1 MGMREFMIRRVINSF
16 VLILGAIIFNFFV
29 FRMMPGDPVSIL
41 ISPYIQHNQQ
51 ELADALR
58 AMWGLD
64 LPLHVQ
70 FGQYIVNMFTFNFG
84 ISFSEGNRP
93 VVESIAARLPNTLL
107 LMGTAAILTIVIGIA
122 TGIAAASKR
131 GGAFDMGMVTSAL
144 VLYSVP
150 TFWLGMMFILLFG
163 FYIPLFPMGGTV
175 SVPAPT
181 DPLAYALDV
190 GWHLVLPAITLALVS
205 YGGYML
211 VMRNTLIDVLTEDYI
226 VTARAK
232 GVDERTV
239 LYKHALRNAILP
251 LVTMI
256 ALTFG
261 FLITGATLTETV
273 FNWYGLGRLIF
284 DSVIAQN
291 YPVLQ
296 AIFYIM
302 ALTVIVANFI
312 ADILYGFLDPRVR
325 YN

>member
-1 MGMREFMIRRVINSF
+1 V
-16 VLILGAIIFNFFV
+16 A
-29 FRMMPGDPVSIL
+29 
-41 ISPYIQHNQQ
+41 
-51 ELADALR
+51 
-58 AMWGLD
+58 
-64 LPLHVQ
+64 
-70 FGQYIVNMFTFNFG
+70 
-84 ISFSEGNRP
+84 
-93 VVESIAARLPNTLL
+93 
-107 LMGTAAILTIVIGIA
+107 
-122 TGIAAASKR
+122 
-131 GGAFDMGMVTSAL
+131 
-144 VLYSVP
+144 
-150 TFWLGMMFILLFG
+150 
-163 FYIPLFPMGGTV
+163 
-175 SVPAPT
+175 
-181 DPLAYALDV
+181 
-190 GWHLVLPAITLALVS
+190 WHLVLPSLTLALVS

-273 FNWYGLGRLIF
+273 FNWYGIGRLIF
-284 DSVIAQN
+284 ESVIAQN

-302 ALTVIVANFI
+302 ALTVIIANFI

-325 YN
+325 YD

>member
-1 MGMREFMIRRVINSF
+1 
-16 VLILGAIIFNFFV
+16 
-29 FRMMPGDPVSIL
+29 
-41 ISPYIQHNQQ
+41 
-51 ELADALR
+51 
-58 AMWGLD
+58 
-64 LPLHVQ
+64 
-70 FGQYIVNMFTFNFG
+70 MFTFNFG

-107 LMGTAAILTIVIGIA
+107 LMGTAAIITIIIGIA

-131 GGAFDMGMVTSAL
+131 GGAFDMGMVTTAL
-144 VLYSVP
+144 ILYSVP

-190 GWHLVLPAITLALVS
+190 AWHLVLPAITLALVS

-273 FNWYGLGRLIF
+273 FNWYGIGRLIF
-284 DSVIAQN
+284 ESVIAQN

-302 ALTVIVANFI
+302 ALTVIIANFI

-325 YN
+325 YD